1 MNFHHGLITAGQAR
15 RILLR
20 GEGEKTGRYLL
31 RHVSSGEHVISVVR
45 SDEVVCDFIMPAKES
60 NIVVTHVEESE
71 NDVRFCIVQL
81 NTVPVAISCAFGS
94 NSRVMHNS
102 ACRDM
107 LNYLK
112 MLTNVM

>member
-60 NIVVTHVEESE
+60 NIVKRNPHLVTLSE
-71 NDVRFCIVQL
+71 TVRLSQ
-81 NTVPVAISCAFGS
+81 
-94 NSRVMHNS
+94 
-102 ACRDM
+102 
-107 LNYLK
+107 YLGI
-112 MLTNVM
+112 